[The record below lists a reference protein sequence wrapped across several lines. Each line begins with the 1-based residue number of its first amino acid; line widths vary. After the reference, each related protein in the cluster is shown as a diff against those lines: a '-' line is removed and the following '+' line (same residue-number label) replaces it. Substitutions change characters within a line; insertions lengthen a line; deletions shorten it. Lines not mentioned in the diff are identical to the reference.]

1 MNNSNT
7 ESLEGQLIDQH
18 YGLVVSQA
26 IRLSSQKSDLE
37 DCIQVGLIGLLKAI
51 RNYDPDQSKFST
63 FATVCIKNEIF
74 RHIRKNKKK
83 TIELP
88 HSVETK
94 SVLRSDNSYSP
105 KDSFWEI
112 VPECLTDKERLV
124 LKMKVEN
131 YTHREIAHR
140 LSCPKNQ
147 VKHIIRKVINT
158 IRRYN
163 KHEEEEDTS
172 L

>member
-1 MNNSNT
+1 MNSSNT
-7 ESLEGQLIDQH
+7 KSLEEQLVNEH

-26 IRLSSQKSDLE
+26 IRFSSQKSDLE
-37 DCIQVGLIGLLKAI
+37 DHIQVGLIGLLKAI

-74 RHIRKNKKK
+74 RHIKKNKPK
-83 TIELP
+83 TVDPANSI
-88 HSVETK
+88 ETK
-94 SVLRSDNSYSP
+94 SVLKGDSGYSP
-105 KDSFWEI
+105 KEGFWEI
-112 VPECLTDKERLV
+112 VPECLSEKERLV
-124 LKMKVEN
+124 LSMKIQN
-131 YTHREIAHR
+131 YTHREIAHH

-147 VKHIIRKVINT
+147 IKHIVRKAINT

-163 KHEEEEDTS
+163 EHEEEKDTA

>member
-1 MNNSNT
+1 MNNGNA
-7 ESLEGQLIDQH
+7 ESLEGQLVNQH

-26 IRLSSQKSDLE
+26 IRFSSQKSDLE

-74 RHIRKNKKK
+74 RHIKKNKQK
-83 TIELP
+83 TVGPSHNIGA
-88 HSVETK
+88 K
-94 SVLRSDNSYSP
+94 SVLRGDNSYTP
-105 KDSFWEI
+105 KDNFWEV
-112 VPECLTDKERLV
+112 VPECLTDKEKLV
-124 LKMKVEN
+124 LRMKVEN

-147 VKHIIRKVINT
+147 IKHIIRKVINT
-158 IRRYN
+158 IRRCN